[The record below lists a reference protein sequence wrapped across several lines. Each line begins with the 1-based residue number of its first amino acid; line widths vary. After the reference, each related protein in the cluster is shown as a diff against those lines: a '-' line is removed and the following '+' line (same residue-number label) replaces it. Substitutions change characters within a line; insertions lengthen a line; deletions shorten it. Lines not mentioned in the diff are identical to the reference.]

1 MDFGEHNFTDADIPA
16 VEKKMMELAKAKNPF
31 IRKEMSKADAVKY
44 FEEKETSTS
53 WTRSKASEEG
63 TITFYTQGDFTDLCR
78 GPHIPHTGHVK
89 AAKIMAIAGAYW
101 KGDETQKQLTRV
113 YGVTFTKKSDLK
125 EHLERLEQAKAAR
138 PPQDGQRA

>member
-1 MDFGEHNFTDADIPA
+1 M
-16 VEKKMMELAKAKNPF
+16 
-31 IRKEMSKADAVKY
+31 
-44 FEEKETSTS
+44 
-53 WTRSKASEEG
+53 
-63 TITFYTQGDFTDLCR
+63 QGNFTDLCR

-125 EHLERLEQAKAAR
+125 EHLERLEQAKAR
-138 PPQDGQRA
+138 DHRKLGKELDLFHFSEKVGQGLPLWLPKGADSACALRTFSRKPSGSRATSRSSRLTSATKNCT